1 MSMLND
7 RDRDVLKDMERRLN
21 QEDPIWARQFRN
33 FRSPGRSRRDAL
45 LSTVIG
51 LLVFLAALFLLVG
64 ATVGA
69 AVFGIAALAVAYILY
84 ACKASS

>member
-1 MSMLND
+1 
-7 RDRDVLKDMERRLN
+7 
-21 QEDPIWARQFRN
+21 
-33 FRSPGRSRRDAL
+33 
-45 LSTVIG
+45 
-51 LLVFLAALFLLVG
+51 LVG

>member
-1 MSMLND
+1 MPMLND
-7 RDRDVLKDMERRLN
+7 RDRDLLKDLERRLN
-21 QEDPIWARQFRN
+21 QEDPIWVRQFRD
-33 FRSPGRSRRDAL
+33 FKSPSRARREAL

-69 AVFGIAALAVAYILY
+69 MVFGIAALAVAYVLY
-84 ACKASS
+84 RL

>member
-7 RDRDVLKDMERRLN
+7 RDRDLLKDLERRLN
-21 QEDPIWARQFRN
+21 QEDPIWVRQFRDLK
-33 FRSPGRSRRDAL
+33 SPGRARREAL

-69 AVFGIAALAVAYILY
+69 MVFGIAALAVAYVLY
-84 ACKASS
+84 RL

>member
-7 RDRDVLKDMERRLN
+7 RDRDLLKDLERRLN
-21 QEDPIWARQFRN
+21 QEDPVWVRQFRD
-33 FRSPGRSRRDAL
+33 FKSPGRSRREAL

-51 LLVFLAALFLLVG
+51 LLVFLAALLLLVG

-69 AVFGIAALAVAYILY
+69 MVFGMAALALAYVLY
-84 ACKASS
+84 RL

>member
-1 MSMLND
+1 MSMLHD
-7 RDRDVLKDMERRLN
+7 RDRDLLKDLERRLKE
-21 QEDPIWARQFRN
+21 EDPVWVRQFRD
-33 FRSPGRSRRDAL
+33 FRSPSRARRDAL

-69 AVFGIAALAVAYILY
+69 IVFGMAALTVAYVIYRL
-84 ACKASS
+84 